1 MKILTCNVRVSGAKD
16 GDNSWPFRK
25 DICAQQIASQSS
37 GIICYQEMTATQFSD
52 LSKSGRIVNAY
63 NAMVMAEKM
72 AKKPMS
78 KKIKG

>member
-1 MKILTCNVRVSGAKD
+1 MDSGTAITTKVTVGGDEKD
-16 GDNSWPFRK
+16 SR
-25 DICAQQIASQSS
+25 
-37 GIICYQEMTATQFSD
+37 QFSD

-72 AKKPMS
+72 AKKPKS